1 MSAYEVENEKDFK
14 GFMNEGVIDKFI
26 QKPVTLN
33 CLCEEVNDQVHA
45 YQLKN
50 ECMNLFV
57 RNKLCIIKIS
67 DGELIA
73 LVIQQMATN

>member
-1 MSAYEVENEKDFK
+1 MLKKIKRLKRYVREILMSAYEVENKKDFR

-45 YQLKN
+45 YQLK
-50 ECMNLFV
+50 MNV
-57 RNKLCIIKIS
+57 
-67 DGELIA
+67 
-73 LVIQQMATN
+73 